1 MIMKIKDHI
10 TSAATQVGDFLTF
23 AKQDES
29 GLLSVINDILG
40 PVPQPDHP
48 SKLEERASA
57 AGMIDV
63 IRYWQATDKAP
74 PATEEEIRQFFI
86 PSELTSIS
94 DQTGLSED
102 ATMSMLRELLPR
114 SVRRRATNA
123 CLIPTKTTINNV

>member
-1 MIMKIKDHI
+1 MKIKDHI

-74 PATEEEIRQFFI
+74 PATEEEIS
-86 PSELTSIS
+86 PSYSC
-94 DQTGLSED
+94 GWARYLSCGAKPD
-102 ATMSMLRELLPR
+102 DN
-114 SVRRRATNA
+114 RRNPEGR
-123 CLIPTKTTINNV
+123 P